1 MYVLTKKN
9 YVKRYFEKKTF
20 KSYVIDSMLNYNILT
35 YILFFINRISYRWMV
50 LQNPKF
56 TPHNIVLGI
65 YVSNIT
71 KL

>member
-1 MYVLTKKN
+1 MFLQKK
-9 YVKRYFEKKTF
+9 VMSKGTLKKTNF

-35 YILFFINRISYRWMV
+35 YILFFINRISHRWMV

>member
-1 MYVLTKKN
+1 MFLQKK
-9 YVKRYFEKKTF
+9 VMSKGTLKKTNF

-35 YILFFINRISYRWMV
+35 YILFFINRRSYRWMV
-50 LQNPKF
+50 VQNPKV

>member
-1 MYVLTKKN
+1 MSKGTLK
-9 YVKRYFEKKTF
+9 KKTF

-35 YILFFINRISYRWMV
+35 YILFFINKRSYRWMV
-50 LQNPKF
+50 LKNPKF
-56 TPHNIVLGI
+56 TPHNTILGI

>member
-1 MYVLTKKN
+1 MFLPKKIMS
-9 YVKRYFEKKTF
+9 KGTLKKTNF
-20 KSYVIDSMLNYNILT
+20 KSYVIDSMLNDNILT
-35 YILFFINRISYRWMV
+35 YVLFFINRRSYRWMV